1 MAVNI
6 NTSGTLRQKRVEEEL
21 RRSEKRYHNIFNL
34 TPIAIMEFD
43 YLEAKR
49 AVDGLIA
56 GGVTNFRK
64 YLDDNPDFIFHA
76 AEVIRIT
83 DVNDEAIRIYKA
95 PDKGALLGPIA
106 KIAAPETFNTI
117 KNVLVAIAE
126 GKRFCGMESVRK
138 NMAGEIVHMW
148 LRFAIPSED
157 DDFKNLLMCI
167 SDITER
173 KIMEKELLQHQQ
185 YLEQIVERRTKALND
200 TVEKLKEEIS
210 MRKSAE
216 ELAKNTA
223 QRYLS
228 LVDNAG
234 DAIIHAGTQGYI
246 LDVNKKA
253 EELSGYAKE
262 ELLSMHYGALFT
274 PCDLPHVDAPNGN
287 HGGEHGYVFEKESPM
302 AYGISLLRKDGKTIP
317 VEATSSTIV
326 HGSERISQIILR
338 DVSYRKKIEEEVQK
352 SQRLESIGVL
362 AGGIAHDLNNILTA
376 LLGNLYVAMAKSEE
390 NSEACAILRDTEHIV
405 DKAKNLSR
413 QLLTFSK
420 GGAPVMK
427 PASMNSILRDSI
439 DFSMSTYNAVCDTSI
454 QDGLWTVNA
463 DEGQIVQVMNNII
476 LNAVQSM
483 DDGGTIKITCEN
495 ITVTG
500 DMKIP
505 LPGGNYVRVIVKDT
519 GFGIPAD
526 LQSKIFDPYFTTK
539 PDGNGLGLS
548 ICYSIVKK
556 HDGYVTVESVE
567 GKGSAFS
574 VYLPAGKAGAAQS
587 ELPSRLN
594 GKPGLNREDNCGGYT
609 CNEAKRILF
618 MDDDPSIRDG
628 IAAILTLEGY
638 KVDLAIDGSE
648 AIELYKRSKQQSKPH
663 DAVIMDLTVPGG
675 MGGRTAVSELRKID
689 PNVKAIVAS
698 GYYDDPV
705 MANYSK
711 FGFVGVVVKPYN
723 VAELMEAITV
733 ATRDTEA
740 RSA

>member
-1 MAVNI
+1 MDTSI
-6 NTSGTLRQKRVEEEL
+6 NTSGTLRRKRVEEEL

-43 YLEAKR
+43 YLEAKK

-64 YLDDNPDFIFHA
+64 YLDENPDFIFHA

-95 PDKGALLGPIA
+95 PDKEALLGPIV
-106 KIAAPETFNTI
+106 KIAAPETFDTI

-126 GKRFCGMESVRK
+126 GKRFCSMESVRK
-138 NMAGEIVHMW
+138 NMAGEIIHML

-157 DDFKNLLMCI
+157 DDFKDLLMCI

-173 KIMEKELLQHQQ
+173 KIMEKELIQHQQ

-200 TVEKLKEEIS
+200 TVAKLKEEIS
-210 MRKSAE
+210 MRKCAE

-234 DAIIHAGTQGYI
+234 EAIIHAGTQGYI

-274 PCDLPHVDAPNGN
+274 PGEMSHGDNHNGDDPT
-287 HGGEHGYVFEKESPM
+287 GYVFEKESPM
-302 AYGISLLRKDGKTIP
+302 AYGISLLRKDGKTLP

-427 PASMNSILRDSI
+427 PASMKSILRDSI
-439 DFSMSTYNAVCDTSI
+439 DFSMSTYNAVCETSI
-454 QDGLWTVNA
+454 QDDLWPVNA
-463 DEGQIVQVMNNII
+463 DEGQIVQVMNNVI

-483 DDGGTIKITCEN
+483 NDGGTIKIACEN
-495 ITVTG
+495 VTVTG

-505 LPGGNYVRVIVKDT
+505 VPNGNYVRVIVKDT
-519 GFGIPAD
+519 GFGIPAH

-556 HDGYVTVESVE
+556 HDGYVTVESAE

-574 VYLPAGKAGAAQS
+574 VYLPAGKAGVAAQS
-587 ELPSRLN
+587 ELPARTN
-594 GKPGLNREDNCGGYT
+594 GKPGIIREDN

-618 MDDDPSIRDG
+618 MDDDPGIRDG

-638 KVDLAIDGSE
+638 EVDLAIDGTE

-711 FGFVGVVVKPYN
+711 FGFIGVVVKPYN
-723 VAELMEAITV
+723 VAELMEAITAV
-733 ATRDTEA
+733 TGGTDV